1 MLKCRD
7 VPQHAEQLMAG
18 DLTAGQRFSL
28 RMHLLMCHHCRR
40 YVRQLRVLVGALPR
54 LPEDSTDTE
63 VRRVL
68 DKLDQQA

>member
-7 VPQHAEQLMAG
+7 VPQHAELPLAG
-18 DLTAGQRFSL
+18 DMTPGQRFSL

-40 YVRQLRVLVGALPR
+40 YVRQLRVLMGALPQVA
-54 LPEDSTDTE
+54 EDSTDEE

-68 DKLDQQA
+68 DRLDRQA